1 MFSRRSQQVVDV
13 SEKGKLIMKINV
25 LIEYLNTKIKKK
37 NFQDRNDIKYRI
49 EKYIS
54 DINVFGLENMDMNTL
69 KAKMN
74 YLEGIKKELEPS
86 RHNDDVVRPARRRVA
101 LIPTS
106 FLSGTGRRRSQVVMP
121 EPSRRQS
128 QDNDV
133 VVRPTRRRVALIPIS
148 FLSGTGRR
156 RSQVVMPEP
165 PIRRRSNSVNSIWD
179 NIDDVR
185 LPDTTENDDVVVRR
199 RQVYNPF
206 RSRRQQYIV
215 PELSQQIPVMYRA
228 RQPVSER
235 IGKYISARPR
245 RAIRPL
251 GF

>member
-121 EPSRRQS
+121 EP
-128 QDNDV
+128 
-133 VVRPTRRRVALIPIS
+133 
-148 FLSGTGRR
+148 
-156 RSQVVMPEP
+156 